1 MNQPRYSDTIHNI
14 FKFLPWWKYLI
25 ALGMILSVSGVLAFW
40 GTAIDWLKN
49 IFIFI
54 LICDGITVAF
64 LLQMRL
70 FLSQKNASDATFL
83 PSPWGNPVGIPNQ
96 DRKKQVNI
104 TIYFLFFL
112 MAAIFFLV
120 VQNNSQLIPLNFAF
134 FFFVLIILI
143 NSFAGYLQE
152 FRWLEEISDGLL
164 TVFFPIVF
172 SAFIHQN
179 PLAKNHFLVYGVLVF
194 CVYLA
199 FRFVF
204 SMSAYDHSVTFQPG
218 LFPTLIRQGKF
229 RTHHLFVVLAAIS
242 LILFNRMGV
251 YWRLLSPQL
260 LVIPSLSLQIIYLE
274 KVMKGMV
281 PNWKIIGSLALIN
294 VFLVEYFQI
303 ITVWFE

>member
-1 MNQPRYSDTIHNI
+1 MNQPKYSDTIRNI
-14 FKFLPWWKYLI
+14 FKILPWWKYLI
-25 ALGMILSVSGVLAFW
+25 ALGMIMSVSGVFAFW
-40 GTAIDWLKN
+40 GTAIDWLKSL
-49 IFIFI
+49 FIFL

-70 FLSQKNASDATFL
+70 FLSQNKDSDATFL
-83 PSPWGNPVGIPNQ
+83 PSPWGNPVGIQTQN
-96 DRKKQVNI
+96 REKHVNI

-120 VQNNSQLIPLNFAF
+120 MQNNRQLIPLIFAF
-134 FFFVLIILI
+134 FSFVLIILV
-143 NSFAGYLQE
+143 NSFAGYIQE
-152 FRWLEEISDGLL
+152 IRWLEEISDGLL

-172 SAFIHQN
+172 SASLYQS
-179 PLAKNHFLVYGVLVF
+179 PMAQNHFLVYGVLVF
-194 CVYLA
+194 SVYLA

-204 SMSAYDHSVTFQPG
+204 SMAAYDHSVTFQPG

-251 YWRLLSPQL
+251 YWRLLAPQL
-260 LVIPSLSLQIIYLE
+260 LIIPSLSLQIIILE
-274 KVMKGMV
+274 KVMKGMI